1 MFSDNYFLN
10 SLDLSKWNTAKVVK
24 MDGMFSE
31 CTGLSYLNLTN
42 WNTKN
47 VKSMSSMFFG
57 VNNVKRLDLTS
68 FDTRK
73 CNKFTSMFGYYS
85 FKITVIANST
95 IAANMIKVIKDM
107 VYVEEVA

>member
-1 MFSDNYFLN
+1 MS
-10 SLDLSKWNTAKVVK
+10 
-24 MDGMFSE
+24 GMFSE

-47 VKSMSSMFFG
+47 VKSMSTMFFG
-57 VNNVKRLDLTS
+57 VNNVKRLDLSS

-73 CNKFTSMFGYYS
+73 CTDFSSMFQSYS

-95 IAANMIKVIKDM
+95 IAANIIKVIKDM
-107 VYVEEVA
+107 GYVEEVS